1 MARPHAECRVRAA
14 FATCDSLPT
23 RSQSMLLE
31 NLTPSTDDI
40 RLSRSHSRSRRR
52 RRSQL
57 QVTVI
62 VLLTLIDMAQCTE
75 RTVRTVGT
83 SQRKR
88 GRGTTSQAKDKLQFV
103 SEAQSPSC
111 FVSLSLSPSPSAF
124 QCFLP
129 AQK

>member
-1 MARPHAECRVRAA
+1 
-14 FATCDSLPT
+14 
-23 RSQSMLLE
+23 MLLE

-103 SEAQSPSC
+103 SEAQSP
-111 FVSLSLSPSPSAF
+111 
-124 QCFLP
+124 FLASYP
-129 AQK
+129 YPHLHRRSNVFCQLKNEQKISISF